1 MFFLLTSTQFI
12 LSSSLLP
19 PSLSPNQH
27 ILFSSVRC
35 DNFPSTPLL
44 LLLPPQ
50 TMESQMEEWYREVGQ
65 LQVQVA
71 SIPQQT
77 QVQVKETVAGRQAA
91 VEARMVRL
99 IEPLKER
106 RRILLASK
114 EVHQVGRDLEDEIV
128 SLGVVCQHTHTHTR
142 KLVSVT

>member
-1 MFFLLTSTQFI
+1 
-12 LSSSLLP
+12 
-19 PSLSPNQH
+19 
-27 ILFSSVRC
+27 
-35 DNFPSTPLL
+35 
-44 LLLPPQ
+44 
-50 TMESQMEEWYREVGQ
+50 MEEWYKEVGQ

-77 QVQVKETVAGRQAA
+77 QIKETVAERQAV

-128 SLGVVCQHTHTHTR
+128 SRRPIHTHTFPSLILTIITTCLTPTLTHNLNFFMLQPGRLMDLLLSLICSIKNMT
-142 KLVSVT
+142 

>member
-1 MFFLLTSTQFI
+1 
-12 LSSSLLP
+12 
-19 PSLSPNQH
+19 
-27 ILFSSVRC
+27 
-35 DNFPSTPLL
+35 
-44 LLLPPQ
+44 
-50 TMESQMEEWYREVGQ
+50 MEEWYKEAGQ
-65 LQVQVA
+65 LQVQSA

-77 QVQVKETVAGRQAA
+77 QVKETVAGRQAA

-128 SLGVVCQHTHTHTR
+128 SLKAASRQHRHGKR
-142 KLVSVT
+142 GLGLGLV

>member
-1 MFFLLTSTQFI
+1 
-12 LSSSLLP
+12 
-19 PSLSPNQH
+19 
-27 ILFSSVRC
+27 
-35 DNFPSTPLL
+35 
-44 LLLPPQ
+44 
-50 TMESQMEEWYREVGQ
+50 METWYKEVGQ
-65 LQVQVA
+65 LQMQVA

-77 QVQVKETVAGRQAA
+77 QIKETVAGRQAV

-128 SLGVVCQHTHTHTR
+128 SLTSGPLTHTSSTSYL
-142 KLVSVT
+142 KILVWEWHVNVYPSSIPNF

>member
-1 MFFLLTSTQFI
+1 
-12 LSSSLLP
+12 
-19 PSLSPNQH
+19 
-27 ILFSSVRC
+27 
-35 DNFPSTPLL
+35 
-44 LLLPPQ
+44 
-50 TMESQMEEWYREVGQ
+50 MEEWYKEVGQ
-65 LQVQVA
+65 LQVQAA

-77 QVQVKETVAGRQAA
+77 QIKETVAGRQAA

-128 SLGVVCQHTHTHTR
+128 RTPRHTHTQCNKNR
-142 KLVSVT
+142 KPSESIKLTEQIHLKNLKCFGPNQQFNPDVVTDTVKIHPYS